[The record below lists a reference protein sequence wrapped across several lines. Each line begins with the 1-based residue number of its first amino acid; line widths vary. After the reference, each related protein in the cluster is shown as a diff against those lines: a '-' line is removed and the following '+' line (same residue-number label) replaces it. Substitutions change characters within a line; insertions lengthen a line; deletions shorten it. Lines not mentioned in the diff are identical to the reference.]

1 MKDELIRFENN
12 SLAIMELALDWRDR
26 DRTFTDRI
34 VARRVN
40 AWRDIFPP
48 RLRELL
54 EGKAE
59 GDSVQ
64 VDYAPGELVP
74 ARRESLVGDIDVGRF
89 QGPVVG
95 GHRVLPRVGR
105 FYPQGLF
112 SGLPG
117 VFPGTMTPAR
127 VTALDGRTMTVD
139 RNHPLAGFP
148 LTLTATLT
156 TVQDKISDTGGL
168 LSHWGEELCD
178 NGPGMQ
184 ARLASGPTAFLADGF
199 LERPDDD
206 DARFYAKPRIIGH
219 VDARANENLTAL
231 YARHLRLGMTVL
243 DLMSSVQSHLPDDLD
258 LRVTGLGM
266 NGEEMTGNP
275 ALAEHL
281 VHDLNRDPEIPA
293 QGPFDATT
301 LSLSAEYLTDPLAV
315 LQSARSL
322 LAPGGVI
329 LIGVSDRWFPTK
341 AVRGWLELHE
351 FERPGFLLRLLEQ
364 AGFSG
369 PMGAESIRRDWRP
382 QDDRH
387 FLETRGVSD
396 PVHVVHAYNV

>member
-1 MKDELIRFENN
+1 
-12 SLAIMELALDWRDR
+12 MELVLDWRDG
-26 DRTFTDRI
+26 DRTFTEHI

-48 RLRELL
+48 RLKELL
-54 EGKAE
+54 EGKSE
-59 GDSVQ
+59 GDSVR

-74 ARRESLVGDIDVGRF
+74 GRSDSLIGVIGTDRF
-89 QGPVVG
+89 NGPVVG
-95 GHRVLPRVGR
+95 GRRVRPRVGR

-112 SGLPG
+112 SDLTG

-139 RNHPLAGFP
+139 RNHPLAGLP
-148 LTLTATLT
+148 LTLTATLQT
-156 TVQDKISDTGGL
+156 LQDKISDTGGL
-168 LSHWGEELCD
+168 LFHWGEELCD

-184 ARLASGPTAFLADGF
+184 ARLASGPTAFMADGF
-199 LERPDDD
+199 LDRPDDD
-206 DARFYAKPRIIGH
+206 DARFYARPRIVGH
-219 VDARANENLTAL
+219 VDTRASENLTAL
-231 YARHLRLGMTVL
+231 YARHLRPDMAVL
-243 DLMSSVQSHLPDDLD
+243 DLMSSVQSHLPTGLG

-266 NGEEMTGNP
+266 NDEEMIRNP

-293 QGPFDATT
+293 QGPFDAVI
-301 LSLSAEYLTDPLAV
+301 LSLSVEYLTDPLAV
-315 LQSARSL
+315 LRSVL
-322 LAPGGVI
+322 SHLAPGGVI

-351 FERPGFLLRLLEQ
+351 FERPGFLLQLLEQ
-364 AGFSG
+364 AGFTG

-396 PVHVVHAYNV
+396 PVHVIHAYTA

>member
-1 MKDELIRFENN
+1 
-12 SLAIMELALDWRDR
+12 MELALDWRDR
-26 DRTFTDRI
+26 DRTFSDRI

-48 RLRELL
+48 RLRERL
-54 EGKAE
+54 EGLTE
-59 GDSVQ
+59 GDSVRL
-64 VDYAPGELVP
+64 DYAPGELVP
-74 ARRESLVGDIDVGRF
+74 PRREQLVHEMDTGRF
-89 QGPVVG
+89 NGPLIR

-112 SGLPG
+112 SGMVG
-117 VFPGTMTPAR
+117 VYPGTMTPAR
-127 VTALDGRTMTVD
+127 VTALDGRTMTLD
-139 RNHPLAGFP
+139 RNHPLADLP
-148 LTLTATLT
+148 LSLTATIHTL
-156 TVQDKISDTGGL
+156 QDKISDTGGA

-184 ARLASGPTAFLADGF
+184 ARLPSGPTEFTADGF
-199 LERPDDD
+199 LNRDDD
-206 DARFYAKPRIIGH
+206 DDTRFYSRPRIIGH
-219 VDARANENLTAL
+219 VDARASENLKAM
-231 YARHLRLGMTVL
+231 YRRFLRPGMTVL
-243 DLMSSVQSHLPDDLD
+243 DLMSSVQSHLPNGLD

-266 NGEEMTGNP
+266 NGEEMTRNP
-275 ALAEHL
+275 ALAEHV

-293 QGPFDATT
+293 QGPFDAVT
-301 LSLSAEYLTDPLAV
+301 LSLSVEYLTDPLAV
-315 LQSARSL
+315 LKSVRSR

-341 AVRGWLELHE
+341 VVNGWLELHE
-351 FERPGFLLRLLEQ
+351 FERPGFLLRLLEE
-364 AGFSG
+364 AGFTG

-396 PVHVVHAYNV
+396 PIHVIHALNE